1 MGGWV
6 DNGGRPVRWLR
17 VTDSTN
23 RVARE
28 WAERGAPDGS
38 LVWASRQ
45 TAGRGRLGGR
55 VWESPADLGL
65 YATWVARP
73 RRLAPADT
81 ALLAG
86 AAARVV
92 LETLEAAG
100 VPGLSLKPPNDV
112 FAGGRKIAGILVEP
126 RLSDDGA
133 RVEFLL
139 AGIGV
144 NVRQREEDFPEAL
157 RARATSCLLCGTDA
171 TVEEVLRALAVR
183 WHRFAGGL

>member
-1 MGGWV
+1 MGSRV
-6 DNGGRPVRWLR
+6 ENGGRPARWLR

-28 WAERGAPDGS
+28 WAERGAPHGA
-38 LVWASRQ
+38 LVWAERQ

-55 VWESPADLGL
+55 VWESPAGLGM

-73 RRLAPADT
+73 RRMVAGDT

-86 AAARVV
+86 EAARVV
-92 LETLEAAG
+92 REALAG
-100 VPGLSLKPPNDV
+100 MGVGELSLKPPNDV

-126 RLSDDGA
+126 RLAGDGE
-133 RVEFLL
+133 RVEFFL

-157 RARATSCLLCGTDA
+157 RGRATSCLLCGVDA
-171 TVEEVLRALAVR
+171 TVEDVLAAVGAR
-183 WHRFAGGL
+183 WHRFADGL